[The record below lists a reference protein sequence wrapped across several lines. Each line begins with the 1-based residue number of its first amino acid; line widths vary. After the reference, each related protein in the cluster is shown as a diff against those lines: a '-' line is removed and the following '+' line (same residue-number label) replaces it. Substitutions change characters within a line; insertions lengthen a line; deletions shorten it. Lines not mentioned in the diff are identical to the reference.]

1 MKLKLNRLE
10 LKSDY
15 YGRYTFECKMVSAFT
30 DNDDWIK
37 HIKITEDVLKIL
49 KQATIKVPNWVNTT
63 KLLEKEKR
71 DANSK

>member
-10 LKSDY
+10 LKLDGY
-15 YGRYTFECKMVSAFT
+15 NRYTFECKMVSAFT